1 VDDKHNPQGEN
12 MDGIVLALIA
22 LRNEFR
28 PLQEP
33 LTEHEFRLI
42 LTANREVRP

>member
-1 VDDKHNPQGEN
+1 MINIIHISEN

-28 PLQEP
+28 SLQKP
-33 LTEHEFRLI
+33 STEHEFRLI
-42 LTANREVRP
+42 LTANREVCP